1 MCLPQP
7 PSKPLPSREK
17 RERKRKKDVEFDER
31 RMEPD
36 PDFVDER
43 KPPDGAAKNDTLIEK
58 LFALFGH

>member
-17 RERKRKKDVEFDER
+17 PERKRKKDVEFDER